1 MARQQIVV
9 AIALTFCCALP
20 GWAQTAG
27 PSVIVVQQ
35 PIWSDLSVPQKI
47 VLAPLSDEWDSMESL
62 RQKKW
67 LGIAARFA
75 AMNAEEQRRL
85 QGQMQEWGRL
95 TPGERQIAREIYKN
109 TSQLPV
115 EKRQEL
121 KQKWEEYSSLPDA
134 EKEKLK
140 QLAEGQSTAK
150 NIRPLPALT
159 PLTVPVTVTPP
170 GTPINT
176 SVSAASPSTTA
187 PTEPAGTETPQKQ

>member
-1 MARQQIVV
+1 MA
-9 AIALTFCCALP
+9 TP
-20 GWAQTAG
+20 
-27 PSVIVVQQ
+27 PQ
-35 PIWSDLSVPQKI
+35 PKWSDLSIPQRI
-47 VLAPLSDEWDSMESL
+47 VLAPLSDDWDAMENY

-67 LGIAARFA
+67 ISIAARFSE
-75 AMNAEEQRRL
+75 MPPEEQRRI
-85 QGQMQEWGRL
+85 QVQMQSWDKLSPE
-95 TPGERQIAREIYKN
+95 ERNAARENFKSA
-109 TSQLPV
+109 SQLPT
-115 EKRQEL
+115 EKKQQL

-159 PLTVPVTVTPP
+159 PLTVPVTATPP